1 MRNITLLGAS
11 GSIGTSTLKVLDL
24 HRDEFRLHAAAAC
37 TSVEK
42 MVGIVRHFAP
52 DVTAMADPRAAAVLR
67 RRLHDEG
74 LRCEVLE
81 GEAGVE
87 AAAGDGE
94 SSLVIAAI
102 VGAAGLKP
110 ALAAVRSGAMV
121 GLANKEALVMTGQ
134 LFFDEVREH
143 HAAVI
148 PIDSEHSAI
157 FQCLPE
163 VAQQNLGFCDLK
175 HCGVRK
181 ILLTGSGGPF
191 RDTPLEELP
200 RVTSAQALAHPV
212 WSMGPKI
219 SVDSATMMNK
229 GLEFIEARWLFN
241 ARAEDI
247 EILIHPQSLVHSM
260 VSYLDGAVLAQ
271 LGTPDMRTP
280 IARAMGFPERLS
292 SGVEYLDFVR
302 AGEFSFR
309 EPDLKRYP
317 ALRLAMAASA
327 SGQGA
332 TTVLNAAN
340 EVAVANFLNG
350 IIGFMQIPEVVE
362 SVLDSL
368 DSLLYGTVFTL
379 EEILSLDAAAR
390 ERAREIVR
398 MHCSC

>member
-11 GSIGTSTLKVLDL
+11 GSIGTSTLRVLAL

-42 MVGIVRHFAP
+42 MVGIIRDFSP
-52 DVTAMADPRAAAVLR
+52 DVAAMADPRAAAVLR
-67 RRLHDEG
+67 QRLKDEG
-74 LRCEVLE
+74 LRCEVLA
-81 GEAGVE
+81 GEQGVE
-87 AAAGDGE
+87 DVAGDGE
-94 SSLVIAAI
+94 ASLVIAAI
-102 VGAAGLKP
+102 VGAAGLRP

-134 LFFDEVREH
+134 LFFDEVRAH
-143 HAAVI
+143 HSGVL

-157 FQCLPE
+157 FQCLPAA
-163 VAQQNLGFCDLK
+163 AQQNVGFCDLRR
-175 HCGVRK
+175 CGVHK

-191 RDTPLEELP
+191 RDTPAAELP
-200 RVTSAQALAHPV
+200 YVTSAQALAHPV

-247 EILIHPQSLVHSM
+247 EVLIHPQSLVHSM
-260 VSYLDGAVLAQ
+260 VAYEDGAVMAQ

-280 IARAMGFPERLS
+280 IARALGFPERIS
-292 SGVEYLDFVR
+292 SGVKFLDFVK

-309 EPDLKRYP
+309 EPDFKRYP
-317 ALRLAMAASA
+317 ALKLAMDASA

-350 IIGFMQIPEVVE
+350 IIGFMEIPEVVE
-362 SVLDSL
+362 SVLGRLGAGS
-368 DSLLYGTVFTL
+368 VCTL
-379 EEILSLDAAAR
+379 EEVMAADAAAR
-390 ERAREIVR
+390 ELARELIR
-398 MHCSC
+398 KRKSC